1 MTPLSSST
9 PLSRPAAGI
18 VFVLAGVAAISVND
32 MLIKQLSGGYPLHQ
46 MIFVRSLIGLIFMLF
61 FVYFEGGWMILKTRR
76 PVLHLVRCVMVLI
89 ANMSFFTALAVVPLA
104 DATALFF
111 VAPLLITLLS
121 IPILGEKVGPRRL
134 GAVGIG
140 FCGVV
145 LMMQPWNTGL
155 QIEGRRV
162 VLILPVIGAAA
173 YAMMQVLT
181 RKLGVASKASA
192 LAVYLQS
199 GFLIVSIGFFLI
211 AGDGRYSDSFDNAS
225 LRFLLRAWVWPPETD
240 LYWFLALG
248 LCSAVVGYSM
258 SQAYRIADA
267 ATIAPFEY
275 VGLPLAVFW
284 GWLMFGEL
292 PGPVVFA
299 GIGLIVGGG
308 LLVFLRE
315 HQKQRKLALAT
326 KIGRR

>member
-1 MTPLSSST
+1 MSLLSSST

-18 VFVLAGVAAISVND
+18 VFVLAGVTAISVND

-61 FVYFEGGWMILKTRR
+61 LVHFEGGWTILKTRR
-76 PVLHLVRCVMVLI
+76 PILHGVRCVMVLI

-121 IPILGEKVGPRRL
+121 IPILGEKVGPWRL

-145 LMMQPWNTGL
+145 LMMQPWKTDL
-155 QIEGRRV
+155 QIEGGRM
-162 VLILPVIGAAA
+162 VLVLPVIGAAA

-199 GFLIVSIGFFLI
+199 GFLIVSIGFFLA
-211 AGDGRYSDSFDNAS
+211 AGDGRYADSFDNAS
-225 LRFLLRAWVWPPETD
+225 LQFLLRAWVWPPEED
-240 LYWFLALG
+240 VYWFVALG
-248 LCSAVVGYSM
+248 LCSGVVGYTM

-275 VGLPLAVFW
+275 IGLPLAVFW

-292 PGPVVFA
+292 PAPVVLG

>member
-1 MTPLSSST
+1 MTTLAKPTPLSK
-9 PLSRPAAGI
+9 PAAGI
-18 VFVLAGVAAISVND
+18 FFVLAGVTAISIND

-46 MIFVRSLIGLIFMLF
+46 MIFVRSLIGLIFMTV
-61 FVYFEGGWMILKTRR
+61 FVHFEGGWTILKTRT
-76 PVLHLVRCVMVLI
+76 PLLHIVRCVMVLI

-121 IPILGEKVGPRRL
+121 IPILGEKVGPWRL

-140 FCGVV
+140 FGGVV
-145 LMMQPWNTGL
+145 LMMQPWNSDL
-155 QIEGRRV
+155 AIEGGRLV
-162 VLILPVIGAAA
+162 MVLPVIGAAA

-199 GFLIVSIGFFLI
+199 GFLIVSIGFFLV
-211 AGDGRYSDSFDNAS
+211 AGDGRFAENFDNAS
-225 LRFLLRAWVWPPETD
+225 MQFLLRAWIWPPEKD

-248 LCSAVVGYSM
+248 LCSGVVGYTM

-275 VGLPLAVFW
+275 IGLPMAVFW
-284 GWLMFGEL
+284 GWLMFGEF
-292 PGPVVFA
+292 PAPVVFA
-299 GIGLIVGGG
+299 GIGLIAGGG

-315 HQKQRKLALAT
+315 HQKQRKLVLNT